1 MRSLIF
7 IFILIS
13 AELKSQGVF
22 NDGDYEKA
30 DPCGGES
37 SSLLIHKRSVP
48 RQYLRE
54 SDVAWEKRVW
64 RDIDLKE
71 KQNFPL
77 YYPTEYLP
85 CRMSLIQIVSKHLLS
100 GELIAFENES
110 FYKPLEVSSVRN
122 KIRETEEINE
132 ITYDAEGNQ
141 NESSRTVTDSVSFLN
156 RVTKVRVMED
166 WYMNKQNSNLEVRIV
181 AMGFYEFLPDK
192 DAYKELFWVYFPAL
206 RKQLSKYRVFN
217 GKNNSDYSSFDDLFL
232 RREFSSLIVKENNVY
247 DRSVSEY
254 CNGIDALLESDRIKY
269 EIFKMEQD
277 WWQY

>member
-7 IFILIS
+7 IFIILS
-13 AELKSQGVF
+13 SELKSQGVF
-22 NDGDYEKA
+22 NDGDYDIA
-30 DPCGGES
+30 DPCGS
-37 SSLLIHKRSVP
+37 DNNSLFINKRTVP

-54 SDVAWEKRVW
+54 SDVAWEKRIW

-85 CRMSLIQIVSKHLLS
+85 CRMSLIQIVGKHLLS
-100 GELIAFENES
+100 RELIAFEDES
-110 FYKPLEVSSVRN
+110 FYKPLEISSVRD
-122 KIRETEEINE
+122 KIRETGEINE
-132 ITYDAEGNQ
+132 ITYDEDGNQ
-141 NESSRTVTDSVSFLN
+141 NETTRAVTDSVSFLN
-156 RVTKVRVMED
+156 RVTKVRIMED

-192 DAYKELFWVYFPAL
+192 EAYKELFWVYFPAL

-217 GKNNSDYSSFDDLFL
+217 GKNNGDYSSFDDLFL

-247 DRSVSEY
+247 DRSITEY

>member
-1 MRSLIF
+1 MRVITVIATFLF
-7 IFILIS
+7 FNLQG
-13 AELKSQGVF
+13 QGVF
-22 NDGDYEKA
+22 NDGDYENA
-30 DPCGGES
+30 DPCGNEN
-37 SSLLIHKRSVP
+37 SSLLINKRAVP

-64 RDIDLKE
+64 RDLDLKE
-71 KQNFPL
+71 RQNFSL

-85 CRMSLIQIVSKHLLS
+85 CRLSLIQIVSKHVLT
-100 GELIAFENES
+100 GELIAFEDES
-110 FYKPLEVSSVRN
+110 FYKPLEISAVRN
-122 KIRETEEINE
+122 KIRETGEINE
-132 ITYDAEGNQ
+132 VTYDEEGNQ
-141 NESSRTVTDSVSFLN
+141 RETTRAVTDSVSFLN
-156 RVTKVRVMED
+156 RVTKVRILED

-217 GKNNSDYSSFDDLFL
+217 GKNNGDYSSFDDLFL

-247 DRSVSEY
+247 DRSISEY